1 MPSLLQE
8 SFKSVLLCST
18 EFRVE
23 SYAAMAKGTMS
34 KEGAFAEFCSKKDG
48 APQLEG
54 YDDLG
59 GGDSGDHDDD

>member
-1 MPSLLQE
+1 
-8 SFKSVLLCST
+8 VLLCST

-34 KEGAFAEFCSKKDG
+34 KEGAFAEFCSKRDG
-48 APQLEG
+48 APRLEG

-59 GGDSGDHDDD
+59 GQGSDEQDDD